1 MACKT
6 TWRYLES
13 ATHPEK
19 SGERDHEA
27 KSENDSVRSNTQYF
41 RDDRLLGLM
50 ARIVRT
56 LRLSSYPRLPVSEVG
71 YIWHEDKGNN
81 LQMGKYN

>member
-1 MACKT
+1 MRHTPRKVEKEIMRRRARMIACAAIHSIL
-6 TWRYLES
+6 LEM
-13 ATHPEK
+13 T
-19 SGERDHEA
+19 G
-27 KSENDSVRSNTQYF
+27 YF
-41 RDDRLLGLM
+41 LGLM